1 MTSPI
6 AWLAVLMLTTAGLL
20 SGPAHAQSQVER
32 GKYLATI
39 GGCLDCHTA
48 GYFFGKPDMA
58 RYLGG
63 SDIGF
68 GIPDLGV
75 FVGPNLTPDKE
86 TGLGSWTPEQIAT
99 ALSTGVRP
107 DGRILAPI
115 MPWRALA
122 SLTKPDLMALV
133 AYLRS
138 LPPINHKVPGPFG
151 PNEKPPVFVMKL
163 VPPETASASEQPS
176 K

>member
-1 MTSPI
+1 MRLIVVTVL
-6 AWLAVLMLTTAGLL
+6 AAVLLL
-20 SGPAHAQSQVER
+20 GVAQAQEPVER
-32 GKYLATI
+32 GKYIATI
-39 GGCLDCHTA
+39 GGCLDCHTP
-48 GYFFGKPDMA
+48 GYFFGNPDMT

-63 SDIGF
+63 SDVGF
-68 GIPDLGV
+68 KVGELGI

-86 TGLGSWTPEQIAT
+86 TGLGNWSDAQIEK
-99 ALSTGVRP
+99 ALTTGERP

-122 SLTKPDLMALV
+122 HLTKPDLAALV

-138 LPPINHKVPGPFG
+138 LPPISHKVPGPFG
-151 PNEKPPVFVMKL
+151 PNEKPPVFVMQL
-163 VPPETASASEQPS
+163 TAPEGVAP